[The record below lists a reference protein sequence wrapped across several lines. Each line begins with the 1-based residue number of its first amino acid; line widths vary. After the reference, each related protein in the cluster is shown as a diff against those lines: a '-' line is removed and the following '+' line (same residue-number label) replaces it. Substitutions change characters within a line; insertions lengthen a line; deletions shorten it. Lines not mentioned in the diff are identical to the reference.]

1 MERYKDNF
9 LFVRIPDPCS
19 SLVKNVFHKY
29 SFQKGVEYFFYD
41 YIFSSPAM
49 LNEFRDLKIREDVA
63 LRLFTTCLKNLAIEL
78 DAFIMTATQVSN
90 NDEKTGGFMDF
101 RNVQGSTLALLYLFP
116 FY

>member
-1 MERYKDNF
+1 M
-9 LFVRIPDPCS
+9 V
-19 SLVKNVFHKY
+19 KY
-29 SFQKGVEYFFYD
+29 SLYFWKQK
-41 YIFSSPAM
+41 M
-49 LNEFRDLKIREDVA
+49 NMVA
-63 LRLFTTCLKNLAIEL
+63 LRLFTTCLNNLAIEL